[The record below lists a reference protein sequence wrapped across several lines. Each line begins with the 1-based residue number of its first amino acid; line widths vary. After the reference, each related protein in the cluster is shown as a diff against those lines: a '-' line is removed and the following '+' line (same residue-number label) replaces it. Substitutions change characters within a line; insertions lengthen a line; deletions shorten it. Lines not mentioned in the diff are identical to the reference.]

1 MAESSMAELSEDKD
15 LVYALDIGTRKV
27 AGLLARVTPKGG
39 FDLVAAEVIEHE
51 TRAMQDGQ
59 IHDVPSVAGAIREV
73 TDRLEQRCHAR
84 LERVAVAAAGRA
96 LRTRTGSAS
105 RRISPLN
112 RISEEDA
119 LALELE
125 AVLSAQRSLAR
136 DEIKPA
142 PLCDRCYCVGYSV
155 GRYEL
160 DGNPIGS
167 LIGQRGEL
175 ISVQAIATFLPR
187 VVVDSLFSAIA
198 MAGLEIDSI
207 TLEPIAAITV
217 AVPSTMRQL
226 NLALVDI
233 GAGTSDIAITAN
245 GEVVA
250 YGMVPIAGDE
260 ITEEL
265 CQRFLLD
272 FHEGERVKRLAG
284 GSGPIEYTD
293 VLGMCGQADPKEVLG
308 AVDAKIDCLAQ
319 GIADKILEL
328 NKSETQAVI
337 CIGGGSLTPGLPQKL
352 AARLGVSPGRVAV
365 RGHEIVRNVS
375 GVGGVLEGPMA
386 VTPLGIAVTARQRN
400 SLAFFSVRVNGH
412 TTRLMHLGSSTVADA
427 IIAAGVGI
435 RQLHGKPG
443 PGITVEK
450 NGKVHV
456 IKGTPGRPAAVF
468 VNGEKASLDTA
479 VHEGDEILIEPPVD
493 GRPPVVTMGDLTDCE
508 EIQFLFRGEQGVISP
523 TITRDGQT
531 IDRDTALNDADRIS
545 VEFDRTV
552 ASVVRRFCSEE
563 DEAFRCISYTLN
575 GRSCTAQV
583 SRWRYKVNGALVS
596 GDYRIRPGD
605 AVDVEM
611 HEIPLTVSDVFSKG
625 RDEAEREIRVLLN
638 GREVLLHDGRSTAE
652 VVVNGEQSDF
662 DHLIADGDEI
672 EVRVPNPPTF
682 IVAGLLE
689 HLKLD
694 ETVNQLRA
702 SGRGSVRLTV
712 NGKPAS
718 FSAEVRDGDAIEISF
733 D

>member
-1 MAESSMAELSEDKD
+1 MAESAIAGLSGDTD

-27 AGLLARVTPKGG
+27 AGVLAGVTLKGG
-39 FDLVAAEVIEHE
+39 FDLVAAEVVEHE

-59 IHDVPSVAGAIREV
+59 IHDVPSVARVIREV
-73 TDRLEQRCHAR
+73 TDRLEQRCHVK

-96 LRTRTGSAS
+96 LRTRTGTAA

-112 RISEEDA
+112 RIFEDDV

-125 AVLSAQRSLAR
+125 AVMSAQRSLVR
-136 DEIKPA
+136 DEIRPA
-142 PLCDRCYCVGYSV
+142 PLCDRYFCVGYSV

-160 DGNPIGS
+160 DGNSIGS
-167 LIGQRGEL
+167 LIGQRGEV
-175 ISVQAIATFLPR
+175 IGVQAIATFLPR
-187 VVVDSLFSAIA
+187 VVVDSLFTAIE
-198 MAGLEIDSI
+198 MAGLEIRSM
-207 TLEPIAAITV
+207 TLEPIAAIAV
-217 AVPSTMRQL
+217 AIPSTMRQL

-284 GSGPIEYTD
+284 GGGPIEYTD
-293 VLGMCGQADPKEVLG
+293 ALGLPGQTHSEKVLEAI
-308 AVDAKIDCLAQ
+308 DAKVDLLAQ

-337 CIGGGSLTPGLPQKL
+337 CIGGGSLTPGLPLKL
-352 AARLGVSPGRVAV
+352 AARLGMSPGRVAV
-365 RGHEIVRNVS
+365 RGREIVRNVS
-375 GVGGVLEGPMA
+375 GADEVLDGPMA
-386 VTPLGIAVTARQRN
+386 VTPLGIAVTAKQRN
-400 SLAFFSVRVNGH
+400 SLAFFSVKVNGH
-412 TTRLMHLGSSTVADA
+412 TTRLMHLGSPTVADA

-443 PGITVEK
+443 PGMTVEV
-450 NGKVHV
+450 NGTVHV
-456 IKGTPGRPAAVF
+456 IKGSPGKPAEVF
-468 VNGEKASLDTA
+468 VNGEKASLDAA
-479 VHEGDEILIEPPVD
+479 VREGDDIRIEPPAD
-493 GRPPVVTMGDLTDCE
+493 GEPPVVTVGDLIDCE
-508 EIQFLFRGEQGVISP
+508 EVPFTFRGEQAAVLP
-523 TITRDGQT
+523 KITRDGQA
-531 IDRDTALNDADRIS
+531 IDRDTVLNDADRIA
-545 VEFDRTV
+545 VEYDRTV
-552 ASVVRRFCSEE
+552 ASVVCELCSDE
-563 DEAFRCISYTLN
+563 DEAYRCISYRLN

-583 SRWRYKVNGALVS
+583 SRRRYIANGVVVS

-605 AVDVEM
+605 VIDIDIQ
-611 HEIPLTVSDVFSKG
+611 EIPLAVSDVFSRG
-625 RDEAEREIRVLLN
+625 RDEALKEVRILLN
-638 GREVLLHDGRSTAE
+638 GREVLLHDGRSKAE
-652 VVVNGEQSDF
+652 VIVNGEPSGF

-672 EVRVPNPPTF
+672 EVRVPDPPSF

-689 HLKLD
+689 HLNLGQ
-694 ETVNQLRA
+694 TVDQLRA
-702 SGRGSVRLTV
+702 SGRGSVKLLV
-712 NGKPAS
+712 NGKPAT
-718 FSAEVRDGDAIEISF
+718 FSAEVRDGDAVDITF